1 MTPQSTN
8 LTRQLS
14 QRSVFEALLHRS
26 PISRADLAKVT
37 GLSKQTTSEVI
48 DAFEQ
53 QGLVRPIG
61 RTSGNVG
68 RTAVLYELSPEG
80 GHVLGIDLGA
90 RRLTVALADIAGR
103 VLAEAAEPTDNRG
116 GAWAI
121 DQIARLSDRLARDNH
136 THPSRIRSIV
146 LATPGVVN
154 PKSGAIEMAP
164 NIAGLGQLNVVG
176 LLGEKLGGRVVFEN
190 DINLALLGEIWHG
203 CAQNLANVAFLA
215 LGSGVGLGLYVNG
228 QLVRGENGAAGEIA
242 YLPIGGDPLQAESR
256 LQGCLEYQV
265 GATGVVRR
273 YREAGGSEVESVRQV
288 FERAQ
293 AGDTRAADVVDETA
307 RLTASCRRDGH
318 RNRRSATARA
328 GWLGRGA
335 CRTLRTRSRAC
346 WCSSRHAP
354 WRFAPARSADEP
366 ASWAHC
372 PSPCA
377 VSMMMP
383 SGLRNL
389 RPPCL
394 FHRPAAHINDRPIPA
409 YCFAADLGGTKL
421 AAAIADARGRILA
434 ELIEPTDAAR
444 RSACGRADRG
454 LRRQAG
460 ANRRG
465 RSHAGASCHGGSAW
479 GDRSSHRPCFHDSK
493 HRGTGGFRCPRL
505 PARPLRAG
513 CCNRERRESRD
524 AR

>member
-1 MTPQSTN
+1 MLSQPTN
-8 LTRQLS
+8 SLTRQFS

-53 QGLVRPIG
+53 QGLVRPVG

-103 VLAEAAEPTDNRG
+103 VLAEADEATDSRG
-116 GAWAI
+116 GAWTI

-164 NIAGLGQLNVVG
+164 NIAGLGQLNVVA
-176 LLGEKLGGRVVFEN
+176 LLGEKLGSRVVFEN

-203 CAQNLANVAFLA
+203 CAQNLGNVAFLA

-228 QLVRGENGAAGEIA
+228 QLVRGENGAAGEIG

-273 YREAGGSEVESVRQV
+273 YREAGGSEVDSVRQV

-293 AGDTRAADVVDETA
+293 AGDALAAQVVDETA
-307 RLTASCRRDGH
+307 RLTA
-318 RNRRSATARA
+318 
-328 GWLGRGA
+328 
-335 CRTLRTRSRAC
+335 
-346 WCSSRHAP
+346 
-354 WRFAPARSADEP
+354 
-366 ASWAHC
+366 
-372 PSPCA
+372 
-377 VSMMMP
+377 
-383 SGLRNL
+383 
-389 RPPCL
+389 
-394 FHRPAAHINDRPIPA
+394 
-409 YCFAADLGGTKL
+409 L
-421 AAAIADARGRILA
+421 AAATVIATVDPQLLVLGGSVGARPDFADKVARVLVQLAPRPVEVRTSTLGRRAGVVGALSVALRRLHDDAFGVA
-434 ELIEPTDAAR
+434 ELAAALPLPPP
-444 RSACGRADRG
+444 RSA
-454 LRRQAG
+454 RQ
-460 ANRRG
+460 
-465 RSHAGASCHGGSAW
+465 
-479 GDRSSHRPCFHDSK
+479 
-493 HRGTGGFRCPRL
+493 
-505 PARPLRAG
+505 
-513 CCNRERRESRD
+513 
-524 AR
+524 